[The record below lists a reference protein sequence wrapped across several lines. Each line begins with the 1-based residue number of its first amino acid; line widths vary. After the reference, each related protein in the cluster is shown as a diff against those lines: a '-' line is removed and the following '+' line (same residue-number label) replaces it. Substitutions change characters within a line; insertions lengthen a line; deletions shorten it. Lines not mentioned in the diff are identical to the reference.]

1 MKRRAKS
8 VQPSS
13 TAGTTASQQV
23 RWRWRRRRALPSAV
37 ARRPHPPHRGGGGGG
52 GPADLKKNLD
62 VVGDIDSRIRRH
74 TNGNERVKANQ

>member
-8 VQPSS
+8 MQPSS
-13 TAGTTASQQV
+13 TVGTTASQQG
-23 RWRWRRRRALPSAV
+23 RRRRAAWPQ
-37 ARRPHPPHRGGGGGG
+37 
-52 GPADLKKNLD
+52 PADLEKNLD